1 MKQNTKSKSPLAI
14 MLKRF
19 RRNKI
24 SVVSLYVLGIIA
36 LLAIFAPMISN
47 IIGIKPGDID
57 MDVLLAGK
65 PAAPGLTHFLG
76 TDEAGRDI
84 FIRLLYGS
92 RVSLTIGL
100 VAVSIATV
108 LGVSIGGA
116 AGFYGGI
123 IDNIIMRIIEVINV
137 LPIMVL
143 LITLVAIT
151 GPNIYMIMVVLGIT
165 GWTGI
170 ARQIRGQL
178 LTLREQEFMLATKA
192 LGLSDSRKIFVHLIP
207 NTMSYLIISITLG
220 MAGAILSESM
230 LSFLGLVSPAAP
242 TWGNM
247 INAARELYN
256 IQHYWW
262 LWVTP
267 GLAIF
272 TTVMAFNLVGTGLR
286 HALDPKSK

>member
-1 MKQNTKSKSPLAI
+1 MKPKSRSPLAI

-19 RRNKI
+19 KRDKLAI
-24 SVVSLYVLGIIA
+24 ASLVVLGIIA
-36 LLAIFAPMISN
+36 LLAIFAPIISK
-47 IIGIKPGDID
+47 IIGMTPGDID
-57 MDVLLAGK
+57 IDVLLAGK
-65 PAAPGLTHFLG
+65 PFAPNMTHFLG

-84 FIRLLYGS
+84 FIRLLYGA

-100 VAVSIATV
+100 VAVSISTV
-108 LGVSIGGA
+108 LGVGFGGV

-123 IDNIIMRIIEVINV
+123 IDNLIMRLIEVINV

-151 GPNIYMIMVVLGIT
+151 GPNIYMIMMVLGIT

-178 LTLREQEFMLATKA
+178 LSLREQEFMLATKA
-192 LGLSDSRKIFVHLIP
+192 LGLSDFRKIFIHLIP
-207 NTMSYLIISITLG
+207 NTMSYLIISVTLG

-230 LSFLGLVSPAAP
+230 LSFLGLVSPTAP

-267 GLAIF
+267 GAAIF
-272 TTVMAFNLVGTGLR
+272 ITVMSFNLVGTGLR
-286 HALDPKSK
+286 YALDPKSK